1 MNSLGEPELEDEWA
15 MVEGAA
21 QLYNFRDSRDLAAQ
35 LHPSRMDNFSE
46 EGETLRQRI
55 PSLPPNSLHEHAHPG
70 VSWQPQAC
78 CHMLKMKFAPQFA
91 VEGAWWCESCLV
103 SMRGVFNS

>member
-1 MNSLGEPELEDEWA
+1 MSQSELSEGPLSAQAYSMNSLGEPELEDEWA

-46 EGETLRQRI
+46 EGETLRQRMF
-55 PSLPPNSLHEHAHPG
+55 PSFLSPTRDVIS
-70 VSWQPQAC
+70 
-78 CHMLKMKFAPQFA
+78 
-91 VEGAWWCESCLV
+91 
-103 SMRGVFNS
+103 